1 MMLLLRLACFL
12 FAISVAF
19 PASAGDERMA
29 GTKPAVKS
37 ETAEKQDAAPAEKKP
52 AAKKESAP
60 KSAEKNPDPNK
71 VPVVNT
77 PQPRTGMTMDRED
90 MESLGPL
97 TNPLKGGLGI
107 DMWAGT
113 ARSVVQEF
121 LPQLPAGNTIWPAQ
135 LLARRVLLSNG
146 DVGMMRNDK
155 SPEPGQDLFTLRLEK
170 LIEMGAYSDAVDLY
184 TLIEGEPGHDRL
196 ARAGIMALMHGGF
209 PAQACLEAR
218 AAHKDQSA
226 QPDPDG
232 FWPQIEAICTFIQ
245 IQSVKAIAGQSY
257 TKIGRN
263 GLGNAQVTGIPGSK
277 ILTTLASRPDY
288 RHAVSSPADIAELSN
303 LERAVLKGLG
313 RFDYTRLKIKKIH
326 EISAPVLMTMASDP
340 NMPSGLRLALNIEAA
355 GRGLIDADDLG
366 ALYLAAEKN
375 NPEPGSLAARY
386 ASATAAAS
394 TPEKN
399 AIIAGL
405 LEAKGRRLP
414 TPLLPFAPMV
424 SDVNPDGLSPH
435 ALETG
440 LLLML
445 QAGIVP
451 PERWLSA
458 WLRAESGDSRKT
470 RDQVL
475 LYLANL
481 VPENLPTNS
490 VPFSDEQ
497 VKTAFTPENSPE
509 ALRIWA
515 VFAGLGRAEALHNV
529 ADKGFYEKHVDL
541 TSANDYVMP
550 SSSLL
555 EKLRDA
561 AQNGR
566 LGEVALLAS
575 VALNNDNPE
584 TTHPGII
591 QEVLKSLE
599 TVGLKE
605 EARHMALGVVLSL
618 KQ

>member
-1 MMLLLRLACFL
+1 MFFVLRLTCFIAAL
-12 FAISVAF
+12 TIAF
-19 PASAGDERMA
+19 PVSASDDRTA
-29 GTKPAVKS
+29 GTKPATKA
-37 ETAEKQDAAPAEKKP
+37 ETQEEKTPSATETKKKP
-52 AAKKESAP
+52 AQKVTEQ
-60 KSAEKNPDPNK
+60 NQDPNK
-71 VPVVNT
+71 TPVVNT
-77 PQPRTGMTMDRED
+77 PQPRTGMTMDRKA

-121 LPQLPAGNTIWPAQ
+121 LPQLPAGNTIRPAQ

-146 DVGMMRNDK
+146 DIGMMRNDK
-155 SPEPGQDLFTLRLEK
+155 SPEAGQDLFTLRLEK

-196 ARAGIMALMHGGF
+196 AHAGIMALMHGGF
-209 PAQACLEAR
+209 PAQACLEVR

-232 FWPQIEAICTFIQ
+232 FWPQIEAVCTFIQ
-245 IQSVKAIAGQSY
+245 IQSVKAIADQSY
-257 TKIGRN
+257 TKISLN
-263 GLGNAQVTGIPGSK
+263 GLGTSPVTGVPGSK
-277 ILTTLASRPDY
+277 ILTTLASRSDY
-288 RHAVSSPADIAELSN
+288 RHAVSSPADVAELSN

-313 RFDYTRLKIKKIH
+313 RLDYTRLKIKKIY
-326 EISAPVLMTMASDP
+326 EIPGPVLMSMASDP
-340 NMPSGLRLALNIEAA
+340 NMPGHLRIALNVEAA

-366 ALYLAAEKN
+366 ALYIAVAKDSRDA
-375 NPEPGSLAARY
+375 GGLAARY
-386 ASATAAAS
+386 AALMEAET

-399 AIIAGL
+399 AIVAGV
-405 LEAKGRRLP
+405 LEGKGRRLP

-424 SDVNPDGLSPH
+424 SDVNPDGLSPQ

-445 QAGIVP
+445 TSGIVP
-451 PERWLSA
+451 SERWLSA
-458 WLRAESGDSRKT
+458 WLRSESGDSQKS

-481 VPENLPTNS
+481 LPENLPTNS
-490 VPFSDEQ
+490 TPFPDEQ
-497 VKTAFTPENSPE
+497 VKMLFTPQNSPE

-515 VFAGLGRAEALHNV
+515 VFAGLGRQDVLHNV
-529 ADKGFYEKHVDL
+529 ASKNFYEKHVDL

-555 EKLRDA
+555 EKLHDA

-584 TTHPGII
+584 TTHPGTI

-605 EARHMALGVVLSL
+605 EARHMALGVVMSL